1 LISAAQL
8 AEADSIVLPAQP
20 LDSAACDWL
29 SRRRTDAGVMP
40 LVDATRLT

>member
-1 LISAAQL
+1 MSTAQL
-8 AEADSIVLPAQP
+8 AEGSSIGLPVQP